1 MTNGYFTIML
11 SFVKMSS
18 SSISLFPVLSRRGSY
33 QIDKYKREKQNENR
47 SSRKMGSVLEMR
59 QKAYGNGLRFV
70 SVEVSVAQDTW
81 IG

>member
-1 MTNGYFTIML
+1 
-11 SFVKMSS
+11 
-18 SSISLFPVLSRRGSY
+18 
-33 QIDKYKREKQNENR
+33 
-47 SSRKMGSVLEMR
+47 MGSVLEMR